1 MSARPRVLKAKSQ
14 AKGEVDLAELKERLL
29 SRIRQSGAGHNVI
42 DIVIVREK
50 APTPANWRIYD
61 FVSVGSRPV
70 SDDCKRQALAAQ
82 SELQRELDVI
92 WPD

>member
-1 MSARPRVLKAKSQ
+1 MLKGKS
-14 AKGEVDLAELKERLL
+14 KSEVDLAELKERLL
-29 SRIRQSGAGHNVI
+29 SRIRQAGAGHNVI
-42 DIVIVREK
+42 DIVIVRER
-50 APTPANWRIYD
+50 APMPANWRIYD

-70 SDDCKRQALAAQ
+70 SDDCRRQALAAQ